1 MSGTHVKTTSHA
13 DKQENARKKK
23 KINRIE
29 TQMAE
34 IIELAKIL
42 KELV

>member
-13 DKQENARKKK
+13 DKQENARKK
-23 KINRIE
+23 INRIG

>member
-1 MSGTHVKTTSHA
+1 MTSYA
-13 DKQENARKKK
+13 DRQENAGE

-42 KELV
+42 KELL

>member
-1 MSGTHVKTTSHA
+1 MQTGK
-13 DKQENARKKK
+13 KMQEK

-42 KELV
+42 KELL

>member
-13 DKQENARKKK
+13 DKQENARK